1 MIKAIHN
8 NVVLQKKVKQRQKG
22 IYMPSMEDDSFIVLN
37 VGPEVS
43 TIKVGNE
50 VIVDKNP
57 KQFKLGMN
65 EYYITSIENII
76 AIVEENHE

>member
-1 MIKAIHN
+1 MINAIHN
-8 NVVLQKKVKQRQKG
+8 NVVLQKKVKQGQNG
-22 IYMPSMEDDSFIVLN
+22 IYMPSMGDDSFIVLN

-57 KQFKLGMN
+57 KQFKLGMKEN
-65 EYYITSIENII
+65 YITSIENII

>member
-1 MIKAIHN
+1 M
-8 NVVLQKKVKQRQKG
+8 
-22 IYMPSMEDDSFIVLN
+22 IVLL
-37 VGPEVS
+37 GPEVS

>member
-1 MIKAIHN
+1 MVKAIHN
-8 NVVLQKKVKQRQKG
+8 NVVLQKKVKQGQKG
-22 IYMPSMEDDSFIVLN
+22 VYMPNIGDDSFIVLN

-50 VIVDKNP
+50 VILDKNP
-57 KQFKLGMN
+57 KQFKLGIN
-65 EYYITSIENII
+65 DYYITSIENII

>member
-8 NVVLQKKVKQRQKG
+8 NVVLQKKVKQGQKG
-22 IYMPSMEDDSFIVLN
+22 IYMPSMWDDSFIVLN
-37 VGPEVS
+37 VGPDVS

>member
-8 NVVLQKKVKQRQKG
+8 NVVLQKSKARAEGDLYAKYG
-22 IYMPSMEDDSFIVLN
+22 DDSFIVLN